1 MTAIKNNLPS
11 RSKRSRKSDNPNDYE
26 LKNSYKE
33 KKHGDIGGQVRRD
46 IAELSM
52 KIGVTF
58 PIANA
63 IDIKIALQSEEIKN
77 YDYLEVEI
85 AKLEDERLQ
94 AMDEFE
100 KRQSALRSQ
109 QDGSSLLRVL
119 G

>member
-1 MTAIKNNLPS
+1 MTAVKNNLPT
-11 RSKRSRKSDNPNDYE
+11 RSERARKSDNPNDYE
-26 LKNSYKE
+26 AHYSYKE
-33 KKHGDIGGQVRRD
+33 YRDGDLGGQVRRE

-63 IDIKIALQSEEIKN
+63 IAIKIALQSEEIKN

-85 AKLEDERLQ
+85 AKLKDEQLK
-94 AMDEFE
+94 AMKEFE
-100 KRQSALRSQ
+100 ERQAELRSQ

>member
-1 MTAIKNNLPS
+1 MTAVKNNLPT
-11 RSKRSRKSDNPNDYE
+11 RSERARKSDNPNDYE
-26 LKNSYKE
+26 AHYSYKE
-33 KKHGDIGGQVRRD
+33 YRDGDLGGQVRRE

-52 KIGVTF
+52 KIGVPY

-63 IDIKIALQSEEIKN
+63 IALKIALQSEEIKN

-100 KRQSALRSQ
+100 KRQSALKSQ